1 MHYAGIITKL
11 LSDIIVA
18 ILYSFLFFFFRFL
31 VFDNIERGSLK
42 EHLNGNSL
50 AEALYVHTSA
60 KIDFLFIGWQIPLG
74 LP

>member
-1 MHYAGIITKL
+1 M
-11 LSDIIVA
+11 
-18 ILYSFLFFFFRFL
+18 
-31 VFDNIERGSLK
+31 FDNIERGSLK